1 MTGKRDMAEDVVQDS
16 FIKVFKHLD
25 SLVDEEKMEPW
36 IKTIVRRTALD
47 YLRKERKWNE
57 QAKIDVYYEKEQ
69 IDSQTLTEK
78 KFQEEA
84 WKKDVLHLI
93 SKLKGKHAEVLLLK
107 LIDEQT
113 DEDIAL
119 LLHMSVGTVKSR
131 IHRAREQLKKLMEL
145 GGVTDE
151 KE

>member
-25 SLVDEEKMEPW
+25 SLVDEGKMEPW

-57 QAKIDVYYEKEQ
+57 QAKKDVYYEKEQ